1 MDKNSENIA
10 VSSVKKK
17 EKILSPVKQKNALR
31 DSKKKGCSVNQIER
45 F

>member
-10 VSSVKKK
+10 VSSRKK

-31 DSKKKGCSVNQIER
+31 DSKKK
-45 F
+45 